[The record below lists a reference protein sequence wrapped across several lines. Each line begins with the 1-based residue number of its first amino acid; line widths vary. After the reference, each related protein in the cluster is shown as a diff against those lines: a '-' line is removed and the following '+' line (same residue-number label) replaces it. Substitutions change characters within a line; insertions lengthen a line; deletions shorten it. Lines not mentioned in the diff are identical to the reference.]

1 MAYTA
6 PNVYYASVF
15 DGTYTKLDGIQ
26 SVSINRG
33 KSRFQD
39 PTGVTQCQIELIPQ
53 STYPA
58 AITIGQFIDIR
69 DTNSGASSAYF
80 VGQITDIERTY
91 DIPYNAGTGFAPGD
105 RVTITVTGGTGVLGS
120 GYGSSGFGSTVDA
133 TYSFMTGSMQIAN
146 VYAITPANIGFNYGV
161 FGSPVPIGENVI
173 MPGLA
178 PWLDTINDTLN
189 TVQYS
194 MDDLDLNRVF
204 KANYFNIASVFAGVY
219 FYPTGQTG
227 VTLSFVDDGS
237 TGASIYK
244 YGLIQYASSIQTAF
258 RQVIVTSS
266 LADQERTTGSPPFV
280 GFSYSTLAATT
291 TQAQQLGDYVLTVNS
306 STTPTPFTI
315 GVSTAIQ
322 DNIGELGKLA
332 NCPIGTGVIVKFR
345 GTTVNATVCG
355 IRANYYPDY
364 ANMTLNLTPSLGTPF
379 TLNSTAFGILNT
391 NRLGYP

>member
-1 MAYTA
+1 MPYTP

-15 DGTYTKLDGIQ
+15 DGTYTKLDGVQ

-33 KSRFQD
+33 KARFQD
-39 PTGVTQCQIELIPQ
+39 PTPLTKCSIELIPQ

-80 VGQITDIERTY
+80 VGKITDIERTY
-91 DIPYNAGTGFAPGD
+91 DIPYSAGTGFAPGD
-105 RVTITVTGGTGVLGS
+105 RVTITVTGGTGVLAS
-120 GYGSSGFGSTVDA
+120 GLASYNAGATVDA
-133 TYSFMTGSMQIAN
+133 TNPLMLGSMAVAN
-146 VYAITPANIGFNYGV
+146 VYAITPQNTGYVYGSGNPVNIGQNVKMGV
-161 FGSPVPIGENVI
+161 DVQ
-173 MPGLA
+173 
-178 PWLDTINDTLN
+178 PWLDIINDILN
-189 TVQYS
+189 TIQYS
-194 MDDLDLNRVF
+194 ADDYDLNRVF
-204 KANYFNIASVFAGVY
+204 KYNGFITDVYAGVY

-258 RQVIVTSS
+258 TQVLVTST
-266 LADQERTTGSPPFV
+266 LAEQNRTSGSAPYV
-280 GFSYSTLAATT
+280 GFTYSTLAATT
-291 TQAQQLGDYVLTVNS
+291 TQAQLLGDYVLTVNN

-315 GVSTAIQ
+315 GVNTAIQ

-332 NCPIGTGVIVKFR
+332 NCPIGTGVTVKFR

-355 IRANYYPDY
+355 LNVNYYPEY
-364 ANMTLNLTPSLGTPF
+364 ANITLNLTPSLGTPF
-379 TLNSTAFGILNT
+379 TLDSTAFGILDT